1 MRWAHCEKRM
11 QVRRSCAL
19 STSPTVT
26 RLSIMSAVRDRIKMD
41 DAGNV
46 LDKDGKPRLSE
57 SGEFVDSRMHSG
69 SGSPND
75 AGSGGGIAH
84 LKTEKEPRRSLMTPP
99 EKAAFMNTHGSDA
112 YLNLPL

>member
-1 MRWAHCEKRM
+1 MGTLRKENADVKIMRAI
-11 QVRRSCAL
+11 AL
-19 STSPTVT
+19 ADGNPA
-26 RLSIMSAVRDRIKMD
+26 LLMSAVRDRIKMD

-75 AGSGGGIAH
+75 AGGGGGIAH

-99 EKAAFMNTHGSDA
+99 EKAAFMKTHGSDA